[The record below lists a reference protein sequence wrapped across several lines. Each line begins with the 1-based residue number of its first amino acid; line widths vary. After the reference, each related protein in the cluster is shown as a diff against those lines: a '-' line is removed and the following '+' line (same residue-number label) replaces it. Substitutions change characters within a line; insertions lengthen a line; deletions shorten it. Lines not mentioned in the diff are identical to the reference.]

1 MPFTEIPHTADWCLH
16 VWSADLPSL
25 FIEAAHGMNYL
36 SGIQI
41 GARSKKEQ
49 VFHTTAPDQE
59 ALLVAF
65 LSNLIYFAEYEK
77 MGFNEF
83 SIQLQADELTAAMK
97 GAPLTS
103 INKIIK
109 AVTFHNL
116 QIKKNKLGYEVDIV
130 FDV

>member
-1 MPFTEIPHTADWCLH
+1 
-16 VWSADLPSL
+16 
-25 FIEAAHGMNYL
+25 MNYL